1 MSVGEGL
8 EALDPETCLELLR
21 RHPSRVGRVAVADD
35 GRRPTIMPVNYAVD
49 DDAVVFRTAEG
60 AKFAAAVRHA
70 YVAFEVDDV
79 DVAWK
84 EGWSVLVRGQAEEV
98 TDPAELERVQ
108 ALPLQPWAR
117 GTRDRFVRI
126 RPETITG
133 RRLR

>member
-1 MSVGEGL
+1 
-8 EALDPETCLELLR
+8 
-21 RHPSRVGRVAVADD
+21 
-35 GRRPTIMPVNYAVD
+35 
-49 DDAVVFRTAEG
+49 
-60 AKFAAAVRHA
+60 AVRHA

-98 TDPAELERVQ
+98 TGAGDLERVR

-117 GTRDRFVRI
+117 GERERFVRV